1 MHRDGQA
8 LVTAVVSLSEYGRD
22 FGGGLYVAA
31 NGRGRQTIALREGDA
46 VFHQYASCPPYPL
59 SPSPSPSPS
68 LSPCAG
74 A

>member
-46 VFHQYASCPPYPL
+46 VFHQYAS
-59 SPSPSPSPS
+59 
-68 LSPCAG
+68 
-74 A
+74 